1 MTPTEHC
8 RVELKIPND
17 LRALGAVHGALQ
29 HTARH
34 LGLPSNEEEQII
46 AVIDRLL
53 RSTYSAPSK
62 PQELAVMIQEFPDR
76 FEIEIACSG
85 AAPALWESTRQ
96 LPGIDKVE
104 QEADGGQSRLKL
116 VKRLSSGAKTP
127 SPAD

>member
-17 LRALGAVHGALQ
+17 LRALGAIHGALQ

-53 RSTYSAPSK
+53 RSAFSSPSE
-62 PQELAVMIQEFPDR
+62 PQELAVMIQEYPDR
-76 FEIEIACSG
+76 FEVEIACSG
-85 AAPALWESTRQ
+85 TEPALWESTRQ

-104 QEADGGQSRLKL
+104 QTVDGGQSRLKL
-116 VKRLSSGAKTP
+116 VKLISGGAKMPPPT
-127 SPAD
+127 D